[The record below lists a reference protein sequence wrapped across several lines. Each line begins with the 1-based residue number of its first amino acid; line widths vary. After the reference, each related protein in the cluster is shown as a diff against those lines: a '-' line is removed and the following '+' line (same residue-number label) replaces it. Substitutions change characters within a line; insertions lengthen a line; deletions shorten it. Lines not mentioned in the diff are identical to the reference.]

1 MEKLNKDIEELR
13 NLKLSI
19 HELRKLYDKIQNEDV
34 KKELKNIII
43 VSDKIYKEIVI
54 NTQKTS
60 KIKSFTNYYIQTV
73 QKILNKYYEFNAK
86 KILIEDTEKLLIR
99 IEEFLPRVNN
109 AFNKIYESLFT
120 DEIADIDAEIKV
132 MLKEIKF

>member
-54 NTQKTS
+54 NTQKIS